1 MRTTATTINAQST
14 PLTQNAFVIDAV
26 GDLAKPVTITHR
38 PEPHAQ
44 SNELLT
50 ATRRSVLNR

>member
-14 PLTQNAFVIDAV
+14 PLAQNAFAIDAV

-38 PEPHAQ
+38 PEPPGTWFA
-44 SNELLT
+44 SM
-50 ATRRSVLNR
+50 